1 MECSFPQVATQSD
14 YKFFLCLVSRVQVIT
29 SVDADKFGEWKKEL
43 FDPVEFFIEMLRAID
58 GVSQIE
64 TQTYTVS

>member
-1 MECSFPQVATQSD
+1 
-14 YKFFLCLVSRVQVIT
+14 VQVIT
-29 SVDADKFGEWKKEL
+29 SVDADKFGAWKKES
-43 FDPVEFFIEMLRAID
+43 FDPEEFFIEMLGAID

>member
-1 MECSFPQVATQSD
+1 M
-14 YKFFLCLVSRVQVIT
+14 QVIT
-29 SVDADKFGEWKKEL
+29 SVDADKFGAWKKES
-43 FDPVEFFIEMLRAID
+43 FDPEEFFIEMLGAID